1 MNIIQEILKYDRK
14 PKIYEKSSSPFWS
27 DVHISKSML
36 QAHFDQ
42 ETEAASRNMK
52 FISQSVDWI
61 NSVAPVSSHQRI
73 LDIGCGPGI
82 YTEKFSQLGYE
93 VVGID
98 ISSRSIDYAKEV
110 SKNSHSQVQYINGN
124 YLEIDLPKNFDLITF
139 IYCDYGALSTSDRK
153 LILDKIYSS
162 LNPGGKLI
170 LDVFT
175 HHQYLDKNETTSWSS
190 HQGSGFFKPISHL
203 SLEHHYVYNENV
215 RLNQYIILDESSKV
229 DVYRIWDTCFTKD
242 SITKELEGSGFCL
255 NQVLSDIAGTSYK
268 SDSNTLAIVAE
279 KK

>member
-1 MNIIQEILKYDRK
+1 MNTIEKIIKYDCK
-14 PKIYEKSSSPFWS
+14 PEIYEKSTSPFW
-27 DVHISKSML
+27 DDDHISKSML

-42 ETEAASRNMK
+42 DTEAASRNMK
-52 FISQSVDWI
+52 FISQSVQWI
-61 NSVAPVSSHQRI
+61 NSVAPASSHHRI

-82 YTEKFSQLGYE
+82 YAEKFSQLGYE

-98 ISSRSIDYAKEV
+98 ISKRSIDYAKEV
-110 SKNSHSQVQYINGN
+110 SKNSHSQVQYMNAN
-124 YLEIDLPKNFDLITF
+124 YLEIELPNNFDLITF

-153 LILDKIYSS
+153 LILDKIYRS
-162 LNPGGKLI
+162 LNSGGKLI

-175 HHQYLDKNETTSWSS
+175 HHQYLNRKESSSWSS
-190 HQGSGFFKPISHL
+190 HQGSGFFRPISHL
-203 SLEHHYVYNENV
+203 SLEHHYIYNQNV

-242 SITKELEGSGFCL
+242 SISKELEESGFHL
-255 NQVLSDIAGTSYK
+255 NQVLSDVSGKPYK
-268 SDSNTLAIVAE
+268 SDSNTLAVIAE